1 MLDKNTAFSLLRPD
15 HEKMYF
21 SHCWTV
27 SKTPPPAV
35 SHFTRWETMRHLE
48 AGGVLPART
57 PWDTQGWSPRTL
69 PDLPHFN
76 TSLTNEPMDFCRSIW
91 WICAGGSPDFLTD
104 CSPELVRQIAF
115 MKFSPKPISGCLDIW
130 SLVFTWSIQG
140 MPLFRSKI
148 SARVIFVATA
158 GTFKSLWWL
167 WPFLTGG
174 NQFPIM
180 NTLSSDGSER
190 RARFEKLPQF
200 SAVFSIC
207 RLNWGRIAH
216 LEPD

>member
-1 MLDKNTAFSLLRPD
+1 MRRCIFLIAELCLKHLLQQCLISP
-15 HEKMYF
+15 
-21 SHCWTV
+21 
-27 SKTPPPAV
+27 
-35 SHFTRWETMRHLE
+35 
-48 AGGVLPART
+48 GGR
-57 PWDTQGWSPRTL
+57 PWDTWRQGVFYQLGHRETPKAGLPGHSQISHTSTL
-69 PDLPHFN
+69 LWQMN
-76 TSLTNEPMDFCRSIW
+76 R
-91 WICAGGSPDFLTD
+91 WISAGAFDGFV
-104 CSPELVRQIAF
+104 PEEVRISWQIAARSWF
-115 MKFSPKPISGCLDIW
+115 ERSHSWNSHQSRPKPISGCLDIW

-140 MPLFRSKI
+140 MPSFRSKI

-216 LEPD
+216 LEPRLKN